1 MLRTALLLWILV
13 LGTCPIV
20 SSADELTP
28 EKIRDIKALMS
39 IGMPKE
45 ADLAVFSRQIDKVL
59 FMLKR
64 QHPDLSDASMSAMRE
79 EALKIYEV
87 KRDEPGGLTDRLV
100 VIYHKHLSD
109 DDVKQILQFFATP
122 VGQKVKGFL
131 AVRQIEALP
140 IVEQWGDEVAREWA
154 RAMVEVM
161 IKEATPPPM
170 GGPR

>member
-1 MLRTALLLWILV
+1 MRIALLGWILV
-13 LGTCPIV
+13 LGMWPIV

-39 IGMPKE
+39 ISMPKE
-45 ADLAVFSRQIDKVL
+45 ADLAVFSRQIDKAL
-59 FMLKR
+59 FMMKR
-64 QHPDLSDASMSAMRE
+64 QRPELTDSSMSAMRE
-79 EALKIYEV
+79 EALKIFEL

-100 VIYHKHLSD
+100 VIYHRHLSD
-109 DDVKQILQFFATP
+109 DEVKQILHFFATP

-140 IVEQWGDEVAREWA
+140 IVEQWGDEVAREWV
-154 RAMVEVM
+154 RATVDIFM
-161 IKEATPPPM
+161 KEATPPPM

>member
-59 FMLKR
+59 FTMKR

-140 IVEQWGDEVAREWA
+140 IVEKWGDEVAREWA
-154 RAMVEVM
+154 RAMVDVM
-161 IKEATPPPM
+161 MKEATPPPM